1 MPRRGKRAVPAR
13 QRGQAI
19 AFVLVTTVIV
29 LLGVVLLYN
38 VSQLTTQ
45 KMKLQNTADAA
56 AYSGAVTEAR
66 DYNFTAYANRAMVA
80 NQVAI
85 AQIVGLTSW
94 SRNLDSAFKSGPMA
108 WMPET
113 MANLSFLGFMY
124 TIPANIIKAISGP
137 LKTGV
142 ETAGKI
148 LTWALDALVAA
159 LYYATTAFHA
169 SMVLTVPQTVA
180 EVVEANDQDAQV
192 SLSVTQ
198 IAFAAKHAL
207 DWYNFTT
214 DGITRS
220 YDATATTGG
229 KMDSVTGGA
238 QDRMANVIYNSH
250 DGFASRTMNP
260 GDHRSYPW
268 TSVPVIS
275 PFLIDPTKF
284 FIPFNNGPALMFM
297 YHSGGTEL
305 KTTTTGGRKHRQWAA
320 LDATG
325 LFTLFVV
332 WIMIVLVPVPI
343 PIPIP
348 TPQGWGGAL
357 AGAAM
362 ATSLQPVDNFNHNFA
377 QSWGSAFVN
386 PLTIAPAGIQ
396 AAAGPGGS
404 LDPKGGL
411 KITGALSSYLDVRDR
426 AQATSNPPA
435 HQNTSGPE
443 LVIEV
448 RKLADTIRTSTTLSI
463 GGGTGGQLYLEDGTE
478 GSHIKVLSKA
488 QAYFA
493 RPKKLFPRDD
503 GKTEYGSLYSPYW
516 QARLL
521 PNSLLEQ
528 GASILTQ

>member
-1 MPRRGKRAVPAR
+1 MPRRGERAVRAR

-66 DYNFTAYANRAMVA
+66 DYNFTSYANRAIVA

-113 MANLSFLGFMY
+113 MANLSFLSFMY
-124 TIPANIIKAISGP
+124 TIPANIIKAIAGP

-148 LTWALDALVAA
+148 LTIALDALVAG

-169 SMVLTVPQTVA
+169 GMILTVPQTVSD
-180 EVVEANDQDAQV
+180 VVTANDPDAQV
-192 SLSVTQ
+192 SLSATQ
-198 IAFAAKHAL
+198 IGFAAKHL
-207 DWYNFTT
+207 YDWYSFTT
-214 DGITRS
+214 DGITDS

-229 KMDSVTGGA
+229 KLDSVTGGA
-238 QDRMANVIYNSH
+238 QDRMANVIYNSQ
-250 DGFASRTMNP
+250 DGFASRTMDP
-260 GDHRSYPW
+260 GNHRSYPW
-268 TSVPVIS
+268 TSVPVLS

-284 FIPFNNGPALMFM
+284 FVPFNNGPALMFM

-305 KTTTTGGRKHRQWAA
+305 KTTNAGKKHRQWAA

-362 ATSLQPVDNFNHNFA
+362 TTALQPNLNFNHNFA

-396 AAAGPGGS
+396 AAQGPGATLDGS
-404 LDPKGGL
+404 GGL
-411 KITGALSSYLDVRDR
+411 KINYALSSYLDVKNRG
-426 AQATSNPPA
+426 QASSTAN
-435 HQNTSGPE
+435 QNTSGPE

-448 RKLADTIRTSTTLSI
+448 RKVADTVRTSTTMSI

-478 GSHIKVLSKA
+478 GNHIKAISKA
-488 QAYFA
+488 HAYFS
-493 RPKKLFPRDD
+493 RPKKLFPRAIDS
-503 GKTEYGSLYSPYW
+503 KTEYGSLYSPYW

-521 PNSLLEQ
+521 PSSLLEQ

>member
-1 MPRRGKRAVPAR
+1 MPVR

-66 DYNFTAYANRAMVA
+66 DYNFSAYANRAMVA

-94 SRNLDSAFKSGPMA
+94 ARNLDSSFKSGPMA

-113 MANLSFLGFMY
+113 MANLSFLSFMY
-124 TIPANIIKAISGP
+124 TIPANIIKAIAGP
-137 LKTGV
+137 LKTGM
-142 ETAGKI
+142 ETAGKV
-148 LTWALDALVAA
+148 LTIALDILIAG
-159 LYYATTAFHA
+159 LYYATTAYHA
-169 SMVLTVPQTVA
+169 AMILTVPQTVSD
-180 EVVEANDQDAQV
+180 VVTANDPDAEV

-198 IAFAAKHAL
+198 VAFAAKHVV

-220 YDATATTGG
+220 YDATATQGG
-229 KMDSVTGGA
+229 KFDSVTGGS
-238 QDRMANVIYNSH
+238 QDRMANVIWNSQ
-250 DGFASRTMNP
+250 DGFYSRSATP

-275 PFLIDPTKF
+275 PYLIDPTKF
-284 FIPFNNGPALMFM
+284 FVPFNNGPALMFM

-305 KTTTTGGRKHRQWAA
+305 KTTNVGNRKHRQWAA
-320 LDATG
+320 MDVTG

-332 WIMIVLVPVPI
+332 WIMIVLVPIPI

-362 ATSLQPVDNFNHNFA
+362 TTALQPVDNLNHNFA
-377 QSWGSAFVN
+377 QSWGGAFVN

-404 LDPKGGL
+404 LDSRGGL
-411 KITGALSSYLDVRDR
+411 RITGSISSYLDVRNR
-426 AQATSNPPA
+426 AQASSTAN
-435 HQNTSGPE
+435 QNTSGPE
-443 LVIEV
+443 LIIEV
-448 RKLADTIRTSTTLSI
+448 RKPADTIRTSTTMSI
-463 GGGTGGQLYLEDGTE
+463 GGGAGGRLYLEDGTE
-478 GSHIKVLSKA
+478 GAHLKAISKA
-488 QAYFA
+488 HAYFS
-493 RPKKLFPRDD
+493 RPKKLFPRPD

>member
-1 MPRRGKRAVPAR
+1 MPRRGERAVRAR
-13 QRGQAI
+13 ERGQAI

-29 LLGVVLLYN
+29 LLGVVLMYN

-113 MANLSFLGFMY
+113 MANLSFLSFMY

-148 LTWALDALVAA
+148 LTIALDVLIAG
-159 LYYATTAFHA
+159 LYYATTAYHA
-169 SMVLTVPQTVA
+169 AMVLTVPQTVSD
-180 EVVEANDQDAQV
+180 VVTANDPDAQV
-192 SLSVTQ
+192 SLSLTQ
-198 IAFAAKHAL
+198 IGFAAKHL
-207 DWYNFTT
+207 VDWYNFTT

-229 KMDSVTGGA
+229 KLDSVTSGA
-238 QDRMANVIYNSH
+238 QDRMANVIYNSQ
-250 DGFASRTMNP
+250 DGFYSRTMNP

-268 TSVPVIS
+268 TSVPVLS

-305 KTTTTGGRKHRQWAA
+305 KTATTGGKKHRQWAA

-362 ATSLQPVDNFNHNFA
+362 ATSLQPADNFNHNFA

-396 AAAGPGGS
+396 AAAGPGAT
-404 LDPKGGL
+404 LDSAGGL
-411 KITGALSSYLDVRDR
+411 KINYALSSYLDVRNR
-426 AQATSNPPA
+426 GQASSTAN
-435 HQNTSGPE
+435 QNTSGPE

-448 RKLADTIRTSTTLSI
+448 RKLADTIRTSTTMSI

-478 GSHIKVLSKA
+478 GAHIKALSKA
-488 QAYFA
+488 HAYFS
-493 RPKKLFPRDD
+493 RPKKLFPRAIDS
-503 GKTEYGSLYSPYW
+503 KTEYGSLYSPYW